1 MRTLRIFSLILVIA
15 LLAVPS
21 GISAQDA
28 ELTPA
33 QEYRGFVMSGLDAH
47 NGAIRALVGGDVE
60 QPGHVLDHAI
70 ALQGLADMLGDVFPE
85 GSGEGTRAMAEVW
98 QDWDGFMEKVSALQS
113 ASGALVEAA
122 RSGDEAAIGEAARG
136 VGMSCRSCHQGFR
149 ARRN

>member
-1 MRTLRIFSLILVIA
+1 MRLLRILSKCLVLA
-15 LLAVPS
+15 LLAIPS
-21 GISAQDA
+21 GIAAQDA

-33 QEYRGFVMSGLDAH
+33 QEYRHSIMTGFDAH
-47 NGAIRALVGGDVE
+47 NGAIRAILAGDID

-70 ALQGLADMLGDVFPE
+70 ALHGLANMLADVFPE